1 MPPAVSESHVQQL
14 LSTAS
19 FTKLYHF
26 RLQSLGDGEC
36 VLVAPYQAEF
46 QRPGGLVSGPV
57 YMAAADMAMWV
68 AIMTRVG
75 NADAIVTVE
84 LNTKFVSAARQ
95 EDVFC
100 RAKILKMGRQLI
112 FGTAECVD
120 AQGKLLTHHT
130 ISYFRTEHLINKQV
144 LRK

>member
-1 MPPAVSESHVQQL
+1 MPLAVTEAQVQEL
-14 LSTAS
+14 LSKAS
-19 FTKLYHF
+19 FTKLYHL
-26 RLQSLGDGEC
+26 RVKSLGDGEC
-36 VLVAPYQAEF
+36 VLSVPFQAEF

-100 RAKILKMGRQLI
+100 SAKILKMGRQLI
-112 FGTAECVD
+112 FGTAECVN
-120 AQGKLLTHHT
+120 AEGKLLTHHT
-130 ISYFRTEHLINKQV
+130 ITYFRTEHLIK
-144 LRK
+144 K

>member
-1 MPPAVSESHVQQL
+1 MPLAVTESQIQQL
-14 LSTAS
+14 IVSAPFMTA
-19 FTKLYHF
+19 FGF

-36 VLVAPYQAEF
+36 VLAVPFQPEF

-57 YMAAADMAMWV
+57 FMAAADMAMWI

-84 LNTKFVSAARQ
+84 LNTKFVTAARQ

-120 AQGKLLTHHT
+120 AKGKLLTHHT
-130 ISYFRTEHLINKQV
+130 ITYFRTEHLINKGPSQ
-144 LRK
+144 K

>member
-1 MPPAVSESHVQQL
+1 MPLSVSESEVQHL
-14 LSTAS
+14 LSTAY
-19 FTKLYHF
+19 FTKIYNF
-26 RLQSLGDGEC
+26 QVQSLGDGEC
-36 VLVAPYQAEF
+36 VLLIPFRSEF

-95 EDVFC
+95 QDIFC
-100 RAKILKMGRQLI
+100 HAKILKMGRQLI

-120 AQGKLLTHHT
+120 AQAKLLTHHT
-130 ISYFRTEHLINKQV
+130 ITYFRTEHLIK
-144 LRK
+144 K

>member
-1 MPPAVSESHVQQL
+1 MPLAVTAAQVQEL
-14 LSTAS
+14 LSKAS
-19 FTKLYHF
+19 FTKLYDF
-26 RLQSLGDGEC
+26 RVKSLGDGEC
-36 VLVAPYQAEF
+36 VLTVPFQAEF
-46 QRPGGLVSGPV
+46 QRPGGLVSGPI

-95 EDVFC
+95 EDIFC

-112 FGTAECVD
+112 FGTAECVN
-120 AQGKLLTHHT
+120 AEGKLLTHHT
-130 ISYFRTEHLINKQV
+130 ITYFRTEHLIK
-144 LRK
+144 K

>member
-1 MPPAVSESHVQQL
+1 MPLAVSESQVQQL

-26 RLQSLGDGEC
+26 RLRSLGDGEC
-36 VLVAPYQAEF
+36 VLAVPFQTEF

-57 YMAAADMAMWV
+57 FMAAADMAMWV

-95 EDVFC
+95 EEIFC
-100 RAKILKMGRQLI
+100 HAKILKMGQRLI

-120 AQGKLLTHHT
+120 AQGRLLTHHT
-130 ISYFRTEHLINKQV
+130 ITYFRTEHLIEKQA
-144 LRK
+144 RKK

>member
-1 MPPAVSESHVQQL
+1 MALAVTESQVQEL
-14 LSTAS
+14 LSKAS
-19 FTKLYHF
+19 FTKLYHL
-26 RLQSLGDGEC
+26 RVKSLGDGEC
-36 VLVAPYQAEF
+36 TLAVPFLAEF

-95 EDVFC
+95 EDIFC
-100 RAKILKMGRQLI
+100 SAKILKMGRQLI
-112 FGTAECVD
+112 FGTAECVNGE
-120 AQGKLLTHHT
+120 GKLLTHHT
-130 ISYFRTEHLINKQV
+130 ITYFRTEHLIK
-144 LRK
+144 K